1 MMNLEIFT
9 GEKVRKVAI
18 GSATLI
24 SLAVVTYFIVS
35 LRTQLDI
42 RLPRTSQFATAT
54 VFYPSGL
61 EALLISDPTATQ
73 ASAALS
79 LSAGSGLEAVPGL
92 AHFLEHLLFISS
104 SQFPQQDHF
113 AAFISQNGGSTNAY
127 TELEETNFYFD
138 VKPTA
143 LQRALE
149 MFASLITSPLFP
161 ADRLSDEVKAV
172 NSEFLN
178 DQISEDWRRLRL
190 LQLQANPK
198 HSFSR
203 FSVGSEDTLHRA
215 ELREL
220 VQEFHRKWYRGSAMK
235 LVVLSSHPLPQ
246 LRSWVAQS
254 FSTVSRGSVLK
265 PLSPKPFTTLN
276 KLIIAPRQAAGETL
290 TLFVPLPSQREQRG
304 SLPVSFLAYLLG
316 LETESSLAAELRARN
331 LAYSLSASISADYS
345 DFALLEVHME
355 LTKRGLRHWRDC
367 LQLYRDYVSALTEL
381 DREELKEAWDF
392 FVSAETLKF
401 DYLFEWEGGQSASQV
416 AHNMQS
422 FPRPQY
428 LSGLQL
434 PGQFDFPL
442 LQNYLKG
449 QLQEGLLAIL
459 MSNQFSSGSHFDD
472 RKLSLNQHEH
482 YFDIDYETA
491 ELPTAGKATQWRL
504 NLPTDL
510 EVSLPKMALCPACS
524 ADPVLI
530 EGVWFLVIPRQFDKA
545 LKQPQASLSLLFPAA
560 TYSLETA
567 VQGELYALQLYTQL
581 SEVLARHLLAGS
593 SLEVS
598 WTP

>member
-1 MMNLEIFT
+1 MNLEIFT

-24 SLAVVTYFIVS
+24 ALAVVAYFVVS

-42 RLPRTSQFATAT
+42 RLPSTSQYSTAT

-79 LSAGSGLEAVPGL
+79 LGVGSGLETVPGL

-113 AAFISQNGGSTNAY
+113 SVFISENGGSTNAY

-138 VKPTA
+138 VKSTA

-172 NSEFLN
+172 HSEFLN
-178 DQISEDWRRLRL
+178 DQISEEWRRLRL

-198 HSFSR
+198 HSFSH
-203 FSVGSEDTLHRA
+203 FSAGNEETLHRT
-215 ELREL
+215 ELRDL

-254 FSTVSRGSVLK
+254 FSTLPRGSVLK
-265 PLSPKPFTTLN
+265 PPPPKPFAELN
-276 KLIIAPRQAAGETL
+276 KLIIAPRQVAGETL
-290 TLFVPLPSQREQRG
+290 TLYVPLPSQRELRG
-304 SLPVSFLAYLLG
+304 SLPVSFLTYLLG
-316 LETESSLAAELRARN
+316 LETESSLAAELRARD
-331 LAYSLSASISADYS
+331 LAYSLSAGFSADYS
-345 DFALLEVHME
+345 DFAVLEVHME
-355 LTKRGLRHWRDC
+355 LTKRGLRHWQDC
-367 LQLYRDYVSALTEL
+367 LQLYRDYVSALADL

-392 FVSAETLKF
+392 FVDAETLKF
-401 DYLFEWEGGQSASQV
+401 DYLFEWEGGRSASQV
-416 AHNMQS
+416 ARNMQS
-422 FPRPQY
+422 FPRTQY

-434 PGQFDFPL
+434 PDQFDFPL
-442 LQNYLKG
+442 LQSYLKG
-449 QLQEGLLAIL
+449 QLQEGLLALL
-459 MSNQFSSGSHFDD
+459 MSTRFSPGSKFDG
-472 RKLSLNQHEH
+472 RELSLNEHEL
-482 YFDIDYETA
+482 YFGIDYETA
-491 ELPTAGKATQWRL
+491 ELPTAGIATQWRL
-504 NLPTDL
+504 NLPADL
-510 EVSLPKMALCPACS
+510 EVSVPKMALCPDCS
-524 ADPVLI
+524 VDPVLI
-530 EGVWFLVIPRQFDKA
+530 EGVWFLVTPIQFDRA
-545 LKQPQASLSLLFPAA
+545 LKQPQASVSLLFPVAA
-560 TYSLETA
+560 YSLEA
-567 VQGELYALQLYTQL
+567 AIQGELYALQLYTQL

-598 WTP
+598 WTS

>member
-1 MMNLEIFT
+1 M
-9 GEKVRKVAI
+9 RKVAI
-18 GSATLI
+18 GSATLRA
-24 SLAVVTYFIVS
+24 LAVVAYFVVS

-42 RLPRTSQFATAT
+42 RLPSTSQYSTAT

-79 LSAGSGLEAVPGL
+79 LGVGSGLETVPGL

-113 AAFISQNGGSTNAY
+113 SVFISENGGSTNAY

-138 VKPTA
+138 VKSTA

-172 NSEFLN
+172 HSEFLN
-178 DQISEDWRRLRL
+178 DQISEEWRRLRL

-198 HSFSR
+198 HSFSH
-203 FSVGSEDTLHRA
+203 FSAGNEETLHRT
-215 ELREL
+215 ELRDL

-254 FSTVSRGSVLK
+254 FSTLPRGSVLK
-265 PLSPKPFTTLN
+265 PSPPKPFAELN
-276 KLIIAPRQAAGETL
+276 KLIIAPRQVAGETL
-290 TLFVPLPSQREQRG
+290 TLYVPLPSQRELRG
-304 SLPVSFLAYLLG
+304 SLPVSFLTYLLG
-316 LETESSLAAELRARN
+316 LETESSLAAELRARD
-331 LAYSLSASISADYS
+331 LAYSLSAGFSADYS
-345 DFALLEVHME
+345 DFAVLEVHME
-355 LTKRGLRHWRDC
+355 LTKRGLRHWQDC
-367 LQLYRDYVSALTEL
+367 LQLYRDYVSALADL

-392 FVSAETLKF
+392 FVDAETLKF
-401 DYLFEWEGGQSASQV
+401 DYLFEWEGGRSASQV
-416 AHNMQS
+416 ARNMQS
-422 FPRPQY
+422 FPRTQY

-434 PGQFDFPL
+434 PDQFDFPL
-442 LQNYLKG
+442 LQSYLKG
-449 QLQEGLLAIL
+449 QLQEGLLALL
-459 MSNQFSSGSHFDD
+459 MSTRFSSGSKFDG
-472 RKLSLNQHEH
+472 RELSLNEHEL
-482 YFDIDYETA
+482 YFGIDYETA
-491 ELPTAGKATQWRL
+491 ELPTAGIATQWRL
-504 NLPTDL
+504 NLPADL
-510 EVSLPKMALCPACS
+510 EVSVPKMALCPDCS
-524 ADPVLI
+524 VDPVLI
-530 EGVWFLVIPRQFDKA
+530 EGVWFLVTPIQFDRA
-545 LKQPQASLSLLFPAA
+545 LKQPQASVSLLFPVAA
-560 TYSLETA
+560 YSLEA
-567 VQGELYALQLYTQL
+567 AIQGELYALQLYTQL

-598 WTP
+598 WTS

>member
-1 MMNLEIFT
+1 MNLEIFT

-24 SLAVVTYFIVS
+24 ALAVVAYFVVS

-42 RLPRTSQFATAT
+42 RLPSTSQFSTATA
-54 VFYPSGL
+54 FYPSGL

-79 LSAGSGLEAVPGL
+79 LGVGSGLETVPGL

-113 AAFISQNGGSTNAY
+113 SVFISENGGSTNAY

-138 VKPTA
+138 VKSTA

-172 NSEFLN
+172 HSEFLN
-178 DQISEDWRRLRL
+178 DQISEEWRRLRL

-198 HSFSR
+198 HSFSH
-203 FSVGSEDTLHRA
+203 FSAGNEETLHRT
-215 ELREL
+215 ELRDL

-254 FSTVSRGSVLK
+254 FSTLPRGSVLK
-265 PLSPKPFTTLN
+265 PSPPKPFAELN
-276 KLIIAPRQAAGETL
+276 KLIIAPRQVAGETL
-290 TLFVPLPSQREQRG
+290 TLYVPLPSQRELRG
-304 SLPVSFLAYLLG
+304 SLPVSFLTYLLG
-316 LETESSLAAELRARN
+316 LETESSLAAELRARD
-331 LAYSLSASISADYS
+331 LAYSLSAGFSADYS
-345 DFALLEVHME
+345 DFAVLEVHME
-355 LTKRGLRHWRDC
+355 LTKRGLRHWQDC
-367 LQLYRDYVSALTEL
+367 LQLYRDYVSALADL

-392 FVSAETLKF
+392 FVDAETLKF
-401 DYLFEWEGGQSASQV
+401 DYLFEWEGGRSASQV
-416 AHNMQS
+416 ARNMQS
-422 FPRPQY
+422 FPRTQY

-434 PGQFDFPL
+434 PDQFDFPL
-442 LQNYLKG
+442 LQSYLKG
-449 QLQEGLLAIL
+449 QLQEGLLALL
-459 MSNQFSSGSHFDD
+459 MSTRFSPGSKVDG
-472 RKLSLNQHEH
+472 RELSLNEHEH
-482 YFDIDYETA
+482 YFGIDYETA
-491 ELPTAGKATQWRL
+491 ELPTAGIATQWRL
-504 NLPTDL
+504 NLPADL
-510 EVSLPKMALCPACS
+510 EVSVPKMALCPDCS
-524 ADPVLI
+524 VDPVLI
-530 EGVWFLVIPRQFDKA
+530 EGVWFLVTPIQFDRA
-545 LKQPQASLSLLFPAA
+545 LKQPQASVSLLFPVAA
-560 TYSLETA
+560 YSLEA
-567 VQGELYALQLYTQL
+567 AIQGELYALQLYTQL

-598 WTP
+598 WTS

>member
-1 MMNLEIFT
+1 MNLEIFT

-24 SLAVVTYFIVS
+24 ALAVVAYFVVS

-42 RLPRTSQFATAT
+42 RLPSTSQYSTAT

-79 LSAGSGLEAVPGL
+79 LGVGSGLETVPGL

-113 AAFISQNGGSTNAY
+113 SVFISENGGSTNAY

-138 VKPTA
+138 VKSTA

-172 NSEFLN
+172 HSEFLN
-178 DQISEDWRRLRL
+178 DQISEEWRRLRL

-198 HSFSR
+198 HSFSH
-203 FSVGSEDTLHRA
+203 FSAGNEETLHRT
-215 ELREL
+215 ELRDL

-254 FSTVSRGSVLK
+254 FSTLPRGSVLK
-265 PLSPKPFTTLN
+265 PSPPKPFAELN
-276 KLIIAPRQAAGETL
+276 KLIIAPRQVAGETL
-290 TLFVPLPSQREQRG
+290 TLYVPLPSQRELRG
-304 SLPVSFLAYLLG
+304 SLPVSFLTYLLG
-316 LETESSLAAELRARN
+316 LETESSLAAELRARD
-331 LAYSLSASISADYS
+331 LAYSLSAGFSADYS
-345 DFALLEVHME
+345 DFAVLEVHME
-355 LTKRGLRHWRDC
+355 LTKRGLRHWQDC
-367 LQLYRDYVSALTEL
+367 LQLYRDYVSALADL

-392 FVSAETLKF
+392 FVDAETLKF
-401 DYLFEWEGGQSASQV
+401 DYLFEWEGGRSASQV
-416 AHNMQS
+416 ARNMQS
-422 FPRPQY
+422 FPRTQY

-434 PGQFDFPL
+434 PDQFDFPL
-442 LQNYLKG
+442 LQSYLKG
-449 QLQEGLLAIL
+449 QLQEGLLALL
-459 MSNQFSSGSHFDD
+459 MSTRFSSGSKFDG
-472 RKLSLNQHEH
+472 RELSLNEHEL
-482 YFDIDYETA
+482 YFGIDYETA
-491 ELPTAGKATQWRL
+491 ELPTAGIATQWRL
-504 NLPTDL
+504 NLPADL
-510 EVSLPKMALCPACS
+510 EVSVPKMALCPDCS
-524 ADPVLI
+524 VDPVLI
-530 EGVWFLVIPRQFDKA
+530 EGVWFLVTPIQFDRA
-545 LKQPQASLSLLFPAA
+545 LKQPQASVSLLFPVAA
-560 TYSLETA
+560 YSLEA
-567 VQGELYALQLYTQL
+567 AIQGELYALQLYTQL

-598 WTP
+598 WTS